1 MLGGDGAGVA
11 ERGGGQGIVG
21 GPIDEPWQPARAL
34 EQCLDGAEFE
44 QGAFAAGQTQAVGEV
59 VVELVAVESV
69 EVVAHDEALGER
81 FVHGQGQA
89 AAQLGESDEQQAQA
103 VFGVH
108 GEVATSED
116 LRGHRCAGAGPRR

>member
-1 MLGGDGAGVA
+1 MS
-11 ERGGGQGIVG
+11 RGNPRVLWNSASTAQGSNKG
-21 GPIDEPWQPARAL
+21 SSQPARRRRW
-34 EQCLDGAEFE
+34 
-44 QGAFAAGQTQAVGEV
+44 GEV

-81 FVHGQGQA
+81 FVHGHGEA

-108 GEVATSED
+108 GEVASTSED